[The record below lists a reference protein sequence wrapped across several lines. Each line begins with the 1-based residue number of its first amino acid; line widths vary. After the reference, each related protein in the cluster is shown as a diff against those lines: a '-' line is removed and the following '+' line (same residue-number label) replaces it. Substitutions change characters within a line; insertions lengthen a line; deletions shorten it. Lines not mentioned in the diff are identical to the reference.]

1 MALRLLDY
9 PLTSQNNR
17 VGNQGGL
24 ESELNRATFPSREDR
39 GTQIEQAYRQI
50 FFHAMKCDRI
60 SSHERR
66 SGDMPARSAYLDLR
80 DWEMWHG

>member
-24 ESELNRATFPSREDR
+24 ESELTRATFPSRER
-39 GTQIEQAYRQI
+39 CVWLG
-50 FFHAMKCDRI
+50 FPWFHCQNGVGEKAGLSATESEDAQCI
-60 SSHERR
+60 SSPIRVGIAPR
-66 SGDMPARSAYLDLR
+66 KLR
-80 DWEMWHG
+80 NI